1 MNRQNGNSAS
11 AKVNGNKSFLP
22 VKLGRTGRM
31 GGYTAIMALVM
42 IAAVIFV
49 NLIVSA
55 IPAKYTKLDTSV
67 NNIYTMSASSQNF
80 ISKVSEDVT
89 LWFVCSGGT
98 EDEMMR
104 TFLDR
109 YSALSGHI
117 KVKVADP
124 VKDATLLERFPDL
137 GSADNYSV
145 LAESAKRTKLVNY
158 SELYYYHSD
167 SAGDLS
173 VSEYNQYTSYYGS
186 SFESYYGPFELFFS
200 GDSKITG
207 AIEYVTAEK
216 VPTLYNLDGHGEQE
230 LSTTLVSSI
239 LDPLGVVH
247 SSFNIA
253 LGDPIP
259 DDCDLIIIN
268 SPSIDITADEA
279 SMLTAFF
286 ENGGGILLLTSPT
299 MPDCPN
305 LTKLASAAG
314 MSAISGTISE
324 GDSSRYY
331 PRNPQYIFPIINT
344 DHDASSTASEYD
356 GKILTSRSH
365 GISLDGG
372 EGITQT
378 WLLKTT
384 EKATTSENSE
394 SASYILAAASEKGSG
409 KFVWVASAEM
419 MNDTFLSLRLDY
431 QNSYNIIF
439 PYSLLS
445 WMSSFFESSLGSIES
460 ISMSTP
466 TLTVSDGQANFWGGV
481 LIFIVPLACVAA
493 AVAIVVVRRRR

>member
-22 VKLGRTGRM
+22 VKLGRTGKM

-67 NNIYTMSASSQNF
+67 NNIYTMSASSQSF

-158 SELYYYHSD
+158 SDLYYYHNESV
-167 SAGDLS
+167 GDLS
-173 VSEYNQYTSYYGS
+173 VTDFNTYAQYYGGS
-186 SFESYYGPFELFFS
+186 SVLENYYGPFELFFS

-216 VPTLYNLDGHGEQE
+216 VPSLYILEGHGEAA
-230 LSTTLVSSI
+230 LSETLVATL
-239 LDPLGVVH
+239 LDRSGVAH
-247 SSFNIA
+247 ASLNIA
-253 LGDPIP
+253 LGDEIP
-259 DDCDLIIIN
+259 GDCDLIVIN
-268 SPSIDITADEA
+268 SPTND
-279 SMLTAFF
+279 LTAAEAEALAAYFGS
-286 ENGGGILLLTSPT
+286 GGRILLFTSPAAT
-299 MPDCPN
+299 AFTN
-305 LTKLASAAG
+305 LMKLAGEAG
-314 MSAISGTISE
+314 MSALSGTVSE
-324 GDSSRYY
+324 GDSSKHY
-331 PRNPQYIFPIINT
+331 PRNSQYIYPSFNA
-344 DHDASSTASEYD
+344 DHSASAVAAPYEGQLIAAS
-356 GKILTSRSH
+356 SH
-365 GISLDGG
+365 GISLDGK
-372 EGITQT
+372 EGVTLD
-378 WLLKTT
+378 WLMKTSDRAVTT
-384 EKATTSENSE
+384 ENSDA
-394 SASYILAAASEKGSG
+394 ASYVLAAAAEKGSG
-409 KFVWVASAEM
+409 RFVWVASADM
-419 MNDTFLSLRLDY
+419 INDTFINGTGGYNLAFPDGILTWMQS
-431 QNSYNIIF
+431 SYT
-439 PYSLLS
+439 
-445 WMSSFFESSLGSIES
+445 SSLGSIES

>member
-1 MNRQNGNSAS
+1 
-11 AKVNGNKSFLP
+11 
-22 VKLGRTGRM
+22 
-31 GGYTAIMALVM
+31 MALVM

-67 NNIYTMSASSQNF
+67 NNIYTMSASSQSF

-216 VPTLYNLDGHGEQE
+216 VPTIYTLSGHGETD
-230 LSTTLVSSI
+230 LSQTLVDLILEPRGVVISI
-239 LDPLGVVH
+239 LNL
-247 SSFNIA
+247 A
-253 LGDPIP
+253 LGDEIP
-259 DDCDLIIIN
+259 DDCDVLIIN
-268 SPSIDITADEA
+268 APETDITTEEA
-279 SMLTAFF
+279 TLLISFF
-286 ENGGGILLLTSPT
+286 ENGGKILLLTKPSVN
-299 MPDCPN
+299 DYQN
-305 LTKLASAAG
+305 LNAFTSSFG
-314 MSAISGTISE
+314 MTVIHGTVNE
-324 GDSSRYY
+324 GDSSRHISRYS
-331 PRNPQYIFPIINT
+331 QYIYPYINSE
-344 DHDASSTASEYD
+344 HEASAVFSDFD
-356 GKILTSRSH
+356 GKIITSLSH
-365 GISLDGG
+365 GISFHEKDGV
-372 EGITQT
+372 TLT
-378 WLLKTT
+378 WLMKTSDR
-384 EKATTSENSE
+384 ATTTENSE
-394 SASYILAAASEKGSG
+394 AASYILAGAAEKGEG
-409 KFVWVASAEM
+409 KCVWVASADM
-419 MNDTFLSLRLDY
+419 MSDTFLRYSTNYTDY
-431 QNSYNIIF
+431 YNLYVPVGILNWMQSSYT
-439 PYSLLS
+439 
-445 WMSSFFESSLGSIES
+445 SSLGSIES

-466 TLTVSDGQANFWGGV
+466 TLTVSEGQANFWGGV